1 MKINKAHL
9 LFEQSGTFKRAF
21 LALGIPAF
29 DYDILDDFGETDFK
43 IDLFAEI
50 EKAFDGKESIFDTF
64 TPDDIIFA
72 FFPCIR
78 FENQIM
84 LFFRGQANQQ
94 KDYSIEQ
101 KMLYDLQLI
110 DELTHFYKLVNK
122 MFIVAARRN
131 LRLIMENPYSKE
143 HFLTRYWC
151 LLPAI
156 IDKDRRDNG
165 DYFAKPTQFWFL
177 NCVPEQNVL
186 FEPLPDNAITALLK
200 DQKDNWASFKGV
212 DYAAAGAA
220 DRKTGRSMIAPDYA
234 NRFIRTYILD
244 SNI

>member
-1 MKINKAHL
+1 MKINRANL

-21 LALGIPAF
+21 MALGIPAF
-29 DYDILDDFGETDFK
+29 DYDIQNNFGETDFK

-50 EKAFDGKESIFDTF
+50 EKAFDDKKSIFDTF
-64 TPDDIIFA
+64 TPEHLIFA
-72 FFPCIR
+72 FFPCVR

-94 KDYSIEQ
+94 QNYTIEE
-101 KMLYDLQLI
+101 KMLYDLRLI
-110 DELTHFYKLVNK
+110 DELSHFYKLVNK
-122 MFIVAARRN
+122 MFIVCSRRG

-165 DYFAKPTQFWFL
+165 DYFAKPTQYFF
-177 NCVPEQNVL
+177 
-186 FEPLPDNAITALLK
+186 
-200 DQKDNWASFKGV
+200 
-212 DYAAAGAA
+212 
-220 DRKTGRSMIAPDYA
+220 
-234 NRFIRTYILD
+234 
-244 SNI
+244 